1 VFDAPDDG
9 TRLIK
14 RIVAVGGDFL
24 GVRGGRVFI
33 NGACADAG
41 GPSTCAAAGVPTSRP
56 FACPRAGFVMGD
68 FRGNSRD
75 SRYFGF
81 VREEQIYAK
90 AARVYYRSGA
100 GFAWLPL

>member
-1 VFDAPDDG
+1 LGCAVDACSSTAHAPMP
-9 TRLIK
+9 
-14 RIVAVGGDFL
+14 
-24 GVRGGRVFI
+24 GR
-33 NGACADAG
+33 
-41 GPSTCAAAGVPTSRP
+41 PSTCAAAGVPTSRP

>member
-1 VFDAPDDG
+1 
-9 TRLIK
+9 
-14 RIVAVGGDFL
+14 
-24 GVRGGRVFI
+24 
-33 NGACADAG
+33 
-41 GPSTCAAAGVPTSRP
+41 
-56 FACPRAGFVMGD
+56 MGD